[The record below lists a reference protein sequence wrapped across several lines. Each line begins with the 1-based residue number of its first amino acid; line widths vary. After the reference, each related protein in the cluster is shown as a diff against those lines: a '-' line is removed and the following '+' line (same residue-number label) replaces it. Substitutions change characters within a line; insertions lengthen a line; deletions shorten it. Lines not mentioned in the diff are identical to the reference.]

1 MSNISRVLFGYFH
14 VQDGK
19 EVLPPH
25 NERKYLE
32 TQDLALIELSIT
44 APV

>member
-1 MSNISRVLFGYFH
+1 MSNINRASFGYFH

-19 EVLPPH
+19 EALPPH
-25 NERKYLE
+25 SERKYLE

-44 APV
+44 LPV